1 MTRDEFFAEVESSPR
16 KEKFT
21 LPSGKVVWV
30 EEPTA
35 RELLEARLESSRAAQ
50 GNEDK
55 SDALF
60 PARLAARCVTDG
72 NGKQIFTVKDA
83 ERIMGGKSRIIT
95 ALTDLVFEVAGLTD
109 DAKKN
114 SASAEISTSP
124 TASPGSAESGTLA
137 VCSAA

>member
-1 MTRDEFFAEVESSPR
+1 MTLATRDEFFSEVEANPR
-16 KEKFT
+16 RSQFT

-30 EEPTA
+30 EEISA

-55 SDALF
+55 ADALF

-72 NGKQIFTVKDA
+72 SGHPIFTVKDA
-83 ERIMGGKSRIIT
+83 ERIMGGKSRIVT
-95 ALTDLVFEVAGLTD
+95 ALTDLVFEVAGLNE

-114 SASAEISTSP
+114 SASAAT
-124 TASPGSAESGTLA
+124 
-137 VCSAA
+137 